1 MIAVQAVSFPS
12 ANTICVPS
20 VVSHPLFYRLHQL
33 RYAIVTSFLYPISSF
48 PVDQHLNVKEA
59 CKLIGK
65 SESTIKRLIREITVD
80 AHHED
85 RQFILPN
92 HEEVERRKAAK
103 EPYVWKLDR
112 QLLLRRFPLESIKE
126 EGSQSVNNSV
136 KREASDSNLASALRD
151 QIRSLETQ
159 NTLLVSQLDRKD
171 GQISNLNERMRE
183 SNILMKELQQ
193 RLAIT
198 APAPAPP
205 VQDAKT
211 KTETIITPVV
221 AEEPVEEP
229 IKKKPAATNPKP
241 KTSGKKNKQQ
251 PKKRSFFGIQY

>member
-1 MIAVQAVSFPS
+1 VSP
-12 ANTICVPS
+12 I
-20 VVSHPLFYRLHQL
+20 FYRLRQL
-33 RYAIVTSFLYPISSF
+33 RYAILTFFFNPFSSF
-48 PVDQHLNVKEA
+48 PLDQHLNVKEA

-85 RQFILPN
+85 RYFILPN

-112 QLLLRRFPLESIKE
+112 QLLLRRFPQESTTE
-126 EGSQSVNNSV
+126 EGSQSSE
-136 KREASDSNLASALRD
+136 KSSSQQSAGTNLESALRD
-151 QIRSLETQ
+151 QIQSLENQ
-159 NTLLVSQLDRKD
+159 NQMLVTQLDRKD

-198 APAPAPP
+198 APAPEPP
-205 VQDAKT
+205 VQDAET
-211 KTETIITPVV
+211 QSETIVTPVV
-221 AEEPVEEP
+221 AEEPKEKP
-229 IKKKPAATNPKP
+229 KSTKKKTAAAKSNSKA
-241 KTSGKKNKQQ
+241 SEKKKQQQ
-251 PKKRSFFGIQY
+251 PKKRSFFGIHY

>member
-1 MIAVQAVSFPS
+1 MNSPVGHVGSVGCHQYFTGCTNCDMLFSLSYFNSF
-12 ANTICVPS
+12 
-20 VVSHPLFYRLHQL
+20 
-33 RYAIVTSFLYPISSF
+33 SSF

-92 HEEVERRKAAK
+92 HEEVERRKATK

-112 QLLLRRFPLESIKE
+112 QLLLRRFPQDSIEE
-126 EGSQSVNNSV
+126 EGSQSSG
-136 KREASDSNLASALRD
+136 KSAKPGTSDSHLESALRD
-151 QIRSLETQ
+151 QVQSLENQ
-159 NTLLVSQLDRKD
+159 NQMLVTQLDRKD

-198 APAPAPP
+198 APVPESP

-211 KTETIITPVV
+211 PSETIVTPVV
-221 AEEPVEEP
+221 TEEPKEKPKP
-229 IKKKPAATNPKP
+229 IKKKPAATKPKP
-241 KTSGKKNKQQ
+241 QTSGKKRKQQ

>member
-1 MIAVQAVSFPS
+1 M
-12 ANTICVPS
+12 
-20 VVSHPLFYRLHQL
+20 YQL
-33 RYAIVTSFLYPISSF
+33 RYAILTFFFNSFSTF

-112 QLLLRRFPLESIKE
+112 QLLLRRFPLEQTAE
-126 EGSQSVNNSV
+126 EGSQSSE
-136 KREASDSNLASALRD
+136 KPAKPGASDSHLESALRD
-151 QIRSLETQ
+151 QIQSLENQ
-159 NTLLVSQLDRKD
+159 NQMLVTQLDRKD

-198 APAPAPP
+198 APAPKSP
-205 VQDAKT
+205 VQDAET
-211 KTETIITPVV
+211 QSETIVTSVIT
-221 AEEPVEEP
+221 EEPKGKPKP
-229 IKKKPAATNPKP
+229 IKKKPAATKPNP
-241 KTSGKKNKQQ
+241 KTSGKRKKQQ
-251 PKKRSFFGIQY
+251 PNKRSFFGIQY